1 MIVNVR
7 DTSIVKKIVLIVI
20 AVLALSLCLA
30 LWLNR
35 SREVSQTDAALSSV
49 QVETERLE
57 RTAQRIDK
65 TVKGEVRSN
74 EQKVQGIDVSA
85 AIDELVRAFRKSRDD
100 L

>member
-20 AVLALSLCLA
+20 ALALSLCLA

-65 TVKGEVRSN
+65 TVKGEIRSN